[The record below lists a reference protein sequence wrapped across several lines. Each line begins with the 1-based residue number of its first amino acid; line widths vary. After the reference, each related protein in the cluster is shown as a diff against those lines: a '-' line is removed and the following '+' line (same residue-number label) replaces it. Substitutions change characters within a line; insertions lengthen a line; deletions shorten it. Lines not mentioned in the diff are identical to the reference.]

1 MTELALVG
9 DIGGTNSRFG
19 LVEKGSRAVTR
30 VEAVKNDGFA
40 GLEDAANH
48 YLKVQGVTAL
58 RSAAVAVAAPVDR
71 EIIRLTNRDWSF
83 SLASLKAAT
92 NAAHFR
98 LLNDYEALAL
108 ALPHIAAEDLAQI
121 GGTAPKENAMK
132 VVLGPGTGLGMAM
145 LAPLPQ
151 GGWMALPGEGG
162 QITLPVVTK
171 EEMALRDA
179 MVGVGEFCEVEWVLT
194 GPGLHLLYKIIS
206 GTPKLKTPED
216 VLQAA
221 ISRTDQSAVKALEH
235 FITFLARL
243 SGDFAMGLQAHG
255 GIYLAGGI
263 APSIVKQ
270 LQSGSFRNTFEDH
283 GRIADVIQNIPVY
296 VIMDKFPAFKGCV
309 AALQL

>member
-19 LVEKGSRAVTR
+19 LVEKGSTTVTR
-30 VEAVKNDGFA
+30 VEAVKNDGFS
-40 GLEDAANH
+40 GLEAAASH
-48 YLKVQGVTAL
+48 YLKNQGVTSL

-71 EIIRLTNRDWSF
+71 DVIRLTNRNWSF
-83 SLASLKAAT
+83 SVASLKAAT
-92 NAAHFR
+92 NSAHFR

-108 ALPHIAAEDLAQI
+108 ALPHIEPEDLAQI
-121 GGTAPKENAMK
+121 GGNALAKPAMK

-151 GGWMALPGEGG
+151 GGWTALPGEGG

-171 EEMALRDA
+171 EEMSLRDA
-179 MVGVGEFCEVEWVLT
+179 MVGAGNFCEVEWVLT
-194 GPGLHLLYKIIS
+194 GPGLYLLYKIIA
-206 GTPKLKTPED
+206 GTPKLKTPEE

-221 ISRTDQSAVKALEH
+221 IAAADASAMKALEH

-255 GIYLAGGI
+255 GVYLAGGI
-263 APSIVKQ
+263 APSIVQQ
-270 LQSGSFRNTFEDH
+270 LRSGNFRQVFDDH
-283 GRIADVIQNIPVY
+283 GRIANVIHNIPVY

-309 AALQL
+309 AALSW

>member
-40 GLEDAANH
+40 GLEDAAIH
-48 YLKVQGVTAL
+48 YLKGQGVTAL

-194 GPGLHLLYKIIS
+194 GPGLHLLYKIVS

-221 ISRTDQSAVKALEH
+221 ISGTDQSAVKALEH

-309 AALQL
+309 AALQP